1 MKLGGEKV
9 EMAEFVN
16 YGNEIVIPS
25 DTTHNV
31 ALNIIETIKK
41 ELPEEAQCVSVI
53 NEILSD
59 VKTIME
65 TSKLK
70 L

>member
-1 MKLGGEKV
+1 M

-25 DTTHNV
+25 DITHKV
-31 ALNIIETIKK
+31 ALNVIETIKK